1 MLITDLLKFGKQRLT
16 YESFSITLW
25 FGSTFLHFVMCH
37 AHYWLPTEMMI
48 YGWSNPTVFTIYYYS
63 GYTTYIPCIAYLTS
77 YSTCRNLNHVYATP
91 SGSGSC
97 GDIFNDIWVKWH
109 NVIWCGEPEIWWRMS
124 SYWWIT
130 VYWAGLP
137 LRWDGLWVKV
147 TCNPSNGSL
156 GPDSDPTSSS
166 CHGLELQ
173 PKSFWV
179 KLLHV
184 CAKRNFG

>member
-1 MLITDLLKFGKQRLT
+1 MYSISDSLL
-16 YESFSITLW
+16 
-25 FGSTFLHFVMCH
+25 H
-37 AHYWLPTEMMI
+37 
-48 YGWSNPTVFTIYYYS
+48 
-63 GYTTYIPCIAYLTS
+63 
-77 YSTCRNLNHVYATP
+77 RNLNHVYATP

-97 GDIFNDIWVKWH
+97 GDIFNDIWVRWH
-109 NVIWCGEPEIWWRMS
+109 NTIWCGEPETWWRMS

-130 VYWAGLP
+130 VYWAGFP

-147 TCNPSNGSL
+147 TLFTCNPSNGSL

-179 KLLHV
+179 KLQHV
-184 CAKRNFG
+184 CAKRNFGYIYVQWIQEILWVNLWVVVITFTIQYHTTLKGGGTDGDLILCPTHVHSLVTESNSFLKQIANH